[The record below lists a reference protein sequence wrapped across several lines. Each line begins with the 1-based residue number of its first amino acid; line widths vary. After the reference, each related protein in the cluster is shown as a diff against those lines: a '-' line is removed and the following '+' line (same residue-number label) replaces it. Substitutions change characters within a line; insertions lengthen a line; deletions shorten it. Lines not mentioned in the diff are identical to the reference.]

1 MLNEKAIQDVDLYFQ
16 NIHGPEG
23 RLASNETFD
32 IVPGLSKD
40 GAVQYQT
47 YQFNEAPKHLQK
59 QVKAG
64 RILMER
70 FVAVASAAVNKKAPS
85 NKEKYH
91 CDIWKEV
98 SNQLIPAFF
107 TDPIKG
113 EQNLNT
119 TVKGVEVAK
128 SVIQFAGNVIA
139 GNVTG
144 FATFLQNFGNGL
156 SAEMNKT
163 QANYNYLYA
172 YSTHDLFQDTS
183 GNVFYKPRFLIYGT
197 HFKQE
202 QKKIATSCA
211 SYQEVNLEFGV
222 DTVGGTFRIEE
233 YFSNETFKKKV
244 DNFLDKYEGKAIDD
258 ADSYFDDIFNGVKPN
273 KNYVY

>member
-91 CDIWKEV
+91 YDIWKEV

-139 GNVTG
+139 G
-144 FATFLQNFGNGL
+144 
-156 SAEMNKT
+156 
-163 QANYNYLYA
+163 
-172 YSTHDLFQDTS
+172 
-183 GNVFYKPRFLIYGT
+183 
-197 HFKQE
+197 
-202 QKKIATSCA
+202 
-211 SYQEVNLEFGV
+211 
-222 DTVGGTFRIEE
+222 
-233 YFSNETFKKKV
+233 
-244 DNFLDKYEGKAIDD
+244 
-258 ADSYFDDIFNGVKPN
+258 
-273 KNYVY
+273 